1 MLTKSCKKVAPKYL
15 CNICD
20 YVTCRKSSYDK
31 HVLTSKHLSL
41 TRLNKTI
48 VKVANMDSE
57 FVCINCDKEYKSR
70 TGLWY
75 HLKKCKSNMNMNET
89 NLILNTLKNK
99 DEIISLLDIFF
110 NINKKQK
117 EYKILLCK
125 KLKI

>member
-48 VKVANMDSE
+48 SKVANMETE

-75 HLKKCKSNMNMNET
+75 HLKKCNSNINLNET
-89 NLILNTLKNK
+89 NLILNTLSDKPPSK
-99 DEIISLLDIFF
+99 
-110 NINKKQK
+110 
-117 EYKILLCK
+117 
-125 KLKI
+125 